1 MSSVAKY
8 LDVTLD
14 YVLYDLSYQ
23 NLQLYLHAA
32 PSYESEGK
40 TCKGKTDEVKDA
52 KDLTLQDMQSFY

>member
-8 LDVTLD
+8 LGVTLD

-23 NLQLYLHAA
+23 NLLLYLHAA
-32 PSYESEGK
+32 PSYES
-40 TCKGKTDEVKDA
+40 KGKVDEIKDA

>member
-1 MSSVAKY
+1 MAKY
-8 LDVTLD
+8 LGATLD

-32 PSYESEGK
+32 PSYEG
-40 TCKGKTDEVKDA
+40 KGKTNEVKDA

>member
-8 LDVTLD
+8 LGVTLD

-23 NLQLYLHAA
+23 NLLLYLHAA
-32 PSYESEGK
+32 PSSES
-40 TCKGKTDEVKDA
+40 KGKTDEAKDA

>member
-8 LDVTLD
+8 LGVTLD

-23 NLQLYLHAA
+23 NLLLYLHAA
-32 PSYESEGK
+32 PSYEG
-40 TCKGKTDEVKDA
+40 KGKTNEAKDA

>member
-1 MSSVAKY
+1 VAKY
-8 LDVTLD
+8 LGVTLD

-32 PSYESEGK
+32 PSYES
-40 TCKGKTDEVKDA
+40 KGKTNEVKDA

>member
-8 LDVTLD
+8 LGVTLD

-32 PSYESEGK
+32 PSYES
-40 TCKGKTDEVKDA
+40 KGKTNEVKDA